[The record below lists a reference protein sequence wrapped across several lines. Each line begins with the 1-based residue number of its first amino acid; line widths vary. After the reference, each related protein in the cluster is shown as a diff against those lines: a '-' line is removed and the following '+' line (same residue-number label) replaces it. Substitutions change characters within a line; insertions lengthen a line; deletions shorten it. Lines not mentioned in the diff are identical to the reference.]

1 MTRKKIDDGK
11 TDDKKMVNTEVG
23 SHVCFQKALEL
34 FVLC

>member
-23 SHVCFQKALEL
+23 SHVVFQKVLEL
-34 FVLC
+34 FMMH